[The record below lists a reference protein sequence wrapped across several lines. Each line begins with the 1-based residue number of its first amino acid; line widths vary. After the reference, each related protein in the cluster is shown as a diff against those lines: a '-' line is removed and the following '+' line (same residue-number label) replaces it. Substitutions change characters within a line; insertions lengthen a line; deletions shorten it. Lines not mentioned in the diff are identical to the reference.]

1 MEEKNENL
9 ILNPEFIPFY
19 PAMFRAWFLAIDCV
33 LFGFIRF
40 FLVNNDKFFCTDKQ
54 IWEMLWVSVKTISR
68 SFKKLKE
75 EGLIKTDSQTKI
87 WWWTYRVV
95 ELQIP
100 NGHGWPFRNGHG
112 WPSIENIYKY
122 NLFTNVNKSYLDKNT
137 WKGTTSSKKAL
148 FTPEQNEQFEA
159 LRKVYPIKSKK
170 ELARK
175 HFLEHDYDELIF
187 DAKIRKRKVEL
198 EVVEKKYMKGGGHW
212 MEDFAPQSDRM
223 KNLELKEI
231 FERHMT
237 MWWDMKSRME
247 DLIKDFPNVNFNE
260 FLDEIS
266 RKKTEYA
273 LWDLIPKR

>member
-1 MEEKNENL
+1 MEENNGKL

-19 PAMFRAWFLAIDCV
+19 PAMFRAWFLAVDCV
-33 LFGFIRF
+33 LYWFIRF

-54 IWEMLWVSVKTISR
+54 IWEMLWLSVKTISR
-68 SFKKLKE
+68 SFKKLKDAWF
-75 EGLIKTDSQTKI
+75 IKTEYRNTKWGWKSRI
-87 WWWTYRVV
+87 V
-95 ELQIP
+95 ELEKS
-100 NGHGWPFRNGHG
+100 NGHGWPFTTGHG
-112 WPSIENIYKY
+112 WPCIENIYWY
-122 NLFTNVNKSYLDKNT
+122 NLFTNVNKLYQSDLEW
-137 WKGTTSSKKAL
+137 WKTKTSKKIT
-148 FTPEQNEQFEA
+148 FTPEQNEKFEA
-159 LRKVYPIKSKK
+159 LWKVYPIKSKK

-175 HFLEHDYDELIF
+175 HFLEHDYDELMF
-187 DAKIRKRKVEL
+187 DAKIRKWKVEL
-198 EVVEKKYMKGGGHW
+198 EVVEKQYMRGWWHR
-212 MEDFAPQSDRM
+212 MEDFAPQWERM
-223 KNLELKEI
+223 KELELKKI